1 MDAVSETDAA
11 SILIGKK
18 ADLMRDL
25 SVKKLT
31 FTSLMAALI
40 CVLTMF
46 PHIPIPA
53 GSGYIH
59 LGDGMILLAA
69 MTVGPLS
76 IPAAAIGSA
85 LADLFSGFALYSPA
99 TFVIKGLVALIAWL
113 LYRRGSILRTVIAFI
128 AAEAAMV
135 AGYFVFEW
143 FVAREYA
150 VVDILGNTIQAVS
163 GVALGVAFT
172 YAVPQ
177 LERAL
182 K

>member
-1 MDAVSETDAA
+1 MKT
-11 SILIGKK
+11 I
-18 ADLMRDL
+18 

-31 FTSLMAALI
+31 FTGLMAALI

-59 LGDGMILLAA
+59 LGDGVILLAV
-69 MTVGPLS
+69 MLVGPLA
-76 IPAAAIGSA
+76 IPAAAIGSM
-85 LADLFSGFALYSPA
+85 LADLFSGFALYAPA

-113 LYRRGSILRTVIAFI
+113 MYRRGSIARTVLAFI
-128 AAEAAMV
+128 LAEAAMV
-135 AGYFVFEW
+135 GGYFAFEW

-150 VVDILGNTIQAVS
+150 VVDILGNTIQGVS